1 MGRPHIGGPS
11 TYGGP
16 PFLACYL
23 DVGSGPLRV
32 TAPYGVMRRRLSESV
47 KRASNNHWA
56 GREAKA
62 MENPTKLQ
70 VVEIESEVR
79 SIIAELDVALSFL
92 REANETSDEQRQQ
105 RLIKYAQIAHQAVLR
120 LQPSLAL
127 SGLDETRINIRLL
140 QIRASLKRHGIAVA
154 RTLKEMVISQRKR
167 SEKAAD
173 LN

>member
-1 MGRPHIGGPS
+1 
-11 TYGGP
+11 
-16 PFLACYL
+16 
-23 DVGSGPLRV
+23 
-32 TAPYGVMRRRLSESV
+32 
-47 KRASNNHWA
+47 
-56 GREAKA
+56 

-127 SGLDETRINIRLL
+127 SGLDETRIHIRLL

>member
-1 MGRPHIGGPS
+1 
-11 TYGGP
+11 
-16 PFLACYL
+16 
-23 DVGSGPLRV
+23 
-32 TAPYGVMRRRLSESV
+32 
-47 KRASNNHWA
+47 
-56 GREAKA
+56 